1 MCARDKP
8 PARVMYVIRS
18 SLGSRA
24 GSGAQRLTPH
34 RDLCGVPGRRWG
46 EGRSLRDPPGG
57 GGERGLAARS
67 VFEGPVPQL
76 PWEVSSGA
84 RGLPACPLPSGF
96 WGFKTR

>member
-1 MCARDKP
+1 M
-8 PARVMYVIRS
+8 
-18 SLGSRA
+18 LGLGLRGEHHVAISA
-24 GSGAQRLTPH
+24 GSP
-34 RDLCGVPGRRWG
+34 D
-46 EGRSLRDPPGG
+46 G